1 MFQTAREMNYPS
13 ADAFM
18 HICDQKAKFQ
28 CTRKSNSGFT
38 ENNTLSESF
47 YSRIDRN
54 ISSSEK
60 IYLVYIELSVC
71 KNLRSSTN
79 TNLYQAIEK
88 TLSQYHRK
96 VHAIKERSSLPFGP
110 VGIKSYSNK
119 KLDLRVGGSFA
130 VFCKSLRRIIKS
142 PIQDNLQEI
151 FALCYHD
158 TKELKFNNTQIQ

>member
-1 MFQTAREMNYPS
+1 MNYPS
-13 ADAFM
+13 FDAIL
-18 HICDQKAKFQ
+18 HICDQEAKFQ
-28 CTRKSNSGFT
+28 YTRKSNSGFT
-38 ENNTLSESF
+38 ENNTLSECF

-110 VGIKSYSNK
+110 VGIKLFK
-119 KLDLRVGGSFA
+119 
-130 VFCKSLRRIIKS
+130 
-142 PIQDNLQEI
+142 QE
-151 FALCYHD
+151 A
-158 TKELKFNNTQIQ
+158 

>member
-13 ADAFM
+13 VDAII
-18 HICDQKAKFQ
+18 HVCDQKAKFQ
-28 CTRKSNSGFT
+28 CTRKSNSGLT

-96 VHAIKERSSLPFGP
+96 VHAIEEVRCPLGKSESRVIETRSLIFGLE
-110 VGIKSYSNK
+110 VHLLY
-119 KLDLRVGGSFA
+119 L
-130 VFCKSLRRIIKS
+130 CKSLRRILKS
-142 PIQDNLQEI
+142 PIQNDIQGI
-151 FALCYHD
+151 FALCNHG
-158 TKELKFNNTQIQ
+158 TVELKFNNTQIQ